1 MYDTEKVLPIWHDN
15 DLMFLCAHPKQLHF
29 PTLVSIDILAVPVFI
44 TCCARL
50 VPVVVVNIP
59 MAVAGSLRSERGP
72 R

>member
-1 MYDTEKVLPIWHDN
+1 MYNTKKILPIWHNN
-15 DLMFLCAHPKQLHF
+15 DLMFLCAHSKQLHF
-29 PTLVSIDILAVPVFI
+29 PILVSIDTLAVPVFL

-59 MAVAGSLRSERGP
+59 MAVAGSLHSERGS

>member
-1 MYDTEKVLPIWHDN
+1 MYDTKKVLPIWHDN

-29 PTLVSIDILAVPVFI
+29 SILVSIDTLAVPVLL

-59 MAVAGSLRSERGP
+59 MAVARSLHSGRGSR
-72 R
+72 